1 MNCVCNPLLHFGLPT
16 FVKLPMGLCSNQ
28 VLHVIILIV
37 QHTLSAFTA
46 SGSLLSS
53 IPPNHPPVDTGPSC
67 CGPVVCSGSP
77 Y

>member
-16 FVKLPMGLCSNQ
+16 SIKLPMGLYSNH
-28 VLHVIILIV
+28 VLHVFLQIV
-37 QHTLSAFTA
+37 QHAPSASIA

-53 IPPNHPPVDTGPSC
+53 IPPNHPPVDTGSSC
-67 CGPVVCSGSP
+67 GGPVVCSGSS